1 MFEALYLGFCV
12 LVGLFAIGR
21 DGGFFLYFLLS
32 LLFTPVAG
40 LVLLL
45 IVTPNV
51 VDTEGRPVK
60 LKRK

>member
-1 MFEALYLGFCV
+1 MYEALYLGLCI

-32 LLFTPVAG
+32 LLFTPITGMV
-40 LVLLL
+40 VLLV
-45 IVTPNV
+45 VTPNV

>member
-1 MFEALYLGFCV
+1 MFAALYLGFCV

-45 IVTPNV
+45 IVTPHV